1 MSIKDWLVLDEV
13 QSAASAG
20 TNLLSVASRTSHFW
34 LKQFLGFVVPFAV
47 GASVSLLVVDSIIQP
62 IQAQS
67 LKEVIVGILTFVSVL
82 AGFMV
87 TLMLFTGRTDSAK
100 LLSARQAPA
109 YVDKMTYLL
118 FSQASA
124 LAVHI
129 TCAGACLVWMLLYGV
144 GAKGYAISW
153 LFHVSFG
160 LLAVAMVKSLLLP
173 LQIYELHRFEFDALL
188 DQKRS
193 DVEAA
198 RQAERAREG
207 VDLIPRG

>member
-13 QSAASAG
+13 QSATSAG
-20 TNLLSVASRTSHFW
+20 TNLVSVASRTSHFW
-34 LKQFLGFVVPFAV
+34 LKQFLGFIVPFAT
-47 GASVSLLVVDSIIQP
+47 GTAASLLIVDAIIKP
-62 IQAQS
+62 SQAQS

-129 TCAGACLVWMLLYGV
+129 TCAAVCLIWMLLYGV
-144 GAKGYAISW
+144 GAKGDAISW
-153 LFHVSFG
+153 LFHASFG

-188 DQKRS
+188 DQKRI
-193 DVEAA
+193 DVEASKQSELA
-198 RQAERAREG
+198 KGG
-207 VDLIPRG
+207 VDLIPRN